1 MIGRRGRIDA
11 AVWAFCLVA
20 ALSGCASVPTGGPT
34 FEGRGDRFGNQV
46 DTFTRLLPAGPQP
59 GWGENTLVRGFLKD
73 MGSFEE
79 NHEAARLYMTE
90 EQSRVWEPSDQVLVY
105 EEMDAVRFDVETVE
119 EGRTAQVRVR
129 TPLYATIRSDGQYVA
144 AEQGQTIDV
153 VFHLTKE
160 DDEWRIDDLPDDILL
175 SRQDVNRVY
184 RPLNLYYFNQ
194 DLSTL
199 VPDPVFLPVHSAVGI
214 TEQLAQR
221 LVGMLVEG
229 ATDWLTPAVR
239 TSFPE
244 GTTASVA
251 YSSGNVTVNLDSP
264 RASAA
269 DSERLFG
276 MGAQLVWTLKQ
287 LPEIQEFTL
296 LINGEEVELPG
307 VEDGILQASSQEWNS
322 VNPAGMTGSPRAYFV
337 RDGQLWSLDVDGQ
350 EALAPGAAGQG
361 HVLLEEHAVSL
372 DEERVAGISPDDGSV
387 RVARLAAGSEYA
399 TVLEGGDYVA
409 LSWDGYGNLW
419 VLEALSAEVE
429 EVQQE
434 EALDDDTEP
443 GDTGAEQ
450 SGRSAEAEETGR
462 SRLWLLPRRSRP
474 GRGPRAG
481 TVGGPGR
488 RAAGLQGRHPRRGP
502 DRDLRHRQGA
512 GRPCRPRRVGG
523 VPPGLPAPGHRPGHR
538 HRPVLA
544 RRRPVGGPGA
554 EGPRRDTGL
563 PGSAQRERGVHQ
575 RGRGDGRRHEDHHR
589 GSRHAPAVGHRGGH
603 RLLLQRPPHV
613 EPRGRGHQPGLPGL
627 TPKGAGTPEGFPQAE
642 GPCGDVPRRGRT
654 VEAWRFSRSSPDGRR
669 RWATWC
675 WSSGAPDAA
684 SAERWCARRAR
695 RRSTRGRGAVGPG
708 GAARRS
714 GRWAPTPD
722 EAARSCWPSRTVDAG
737 HSGSGWPADWP
748 ARCGRRRPRRG
759 GSGWSPFPDG
769 PRPPGSGAT
778 TRCGH

>member
-462 SRLWLLPRRSRP
+462 SRLWLLP
-474 GRGPRAG
+474 
-481 TVGGPGR
+481 
-488 RAAGLQGRHPRRGP
+488 
-502 DRDLRHRQGA
+502 DGA
-512 GRPCRPRRVGG
+512 DPVE
-523 VPPGLPAPGHRPGHR
+523 VHAPELSE
-538 HRPVLA
+538 V
-544 RRRPVGGPGA
+544 
-554 EGPRRDTGL
+554 
-563 PGSAQRERGVHQ
+563 
-575 RGRGDGRRHEDHHR
+575 
-589 GSRHAPAVGHRGGH
+589 PAVGLQVSRDGTRVAVLTGTSDTGRVLVGRVVHDESEVSLRGF
-603 RLLLQRPPHV
+603 
-613 EPRGRGHQPGLPGL
+613 LPL
-627 TPKGAGTPEGFPQAE
+627 ATDLA
-642 GPCGDVPRRGRT
+642 T
-654 VEAWRFSRSSPDGRR
+654 VTDLSW
-669 RWATWC
+669 
-675 WSSGAPDAA
+675 
-684 SAERWCARRAR
+684 
-695 RRSTRGRGAVGPG
+695 RGADQLAVLGQKDR
-708 GAARRS
+708 GAIQAYLV
-714 GRWAPTPD
+714 PLN
-722 EAARSCWPSRTVDAG
+722 
-737 HSGSGWPADWP
+737 GSGESTSAGAVTGVDMKTITAAPGMP
-748 ARCGRRRPRRG
+748 LL
-759 GSGWSPFPDG
+759 SGTEEDTVSSSSDRLMWSRAVEGTNPVY
-769 PRPPGSGAT
+769 PG
-778 TRCGH
+778 